1 METQE
6 KQHLETL
13 SVMYPTPADAA
24 AEIIDLSAAASL
36 PKETEF
42 FVSDIH
48 GEYAAFSHILR
59 NASGGIRELIDYVFG
74 DTLDAQQ
81 KRSLA
86 SLIYY
91 PEQRVAIETENASDQ
106 EIFYAESIKRLI
118 ALTRPLALRHTQA
131 RVADALPE
139 EYADL
144 VSELLFHCG
153 PHALGARAAA
163 DCADDAFEASGNAAS
178 MGDSADNTAAAA
190 AAETAVDNAAESAAV
205 ATALHADPYAN
216 TLIDT
221 IISTGSAPDFI
232 AALAHLIQHLAVDH
246 LHMVGD
252 VFDRGSYP
260 DLIMEELMQFP
271 SIDIQWGNHDVV
283 WMGAALGQWGCI
295 AHVVRNCARY
305 GNLSILEDSYG
316 INLRPLAAFA
326 QSAYADDPCAGY
338 ALKGDPGLS
347 EEEHLLNVKIQKA
360 MAILQFKVEAKLIDD
375 NPSFG
380 LEDRKLLHTIKFS
393 SETDANG
400 NPASGSIVV
409 DGVEYAITDTV
420 FPTVDWADP
429 YRLTPEEEAVMQ
441 SLEAA
446 FVGCEKLQRH
456 IAFLLEVGSLYTIY
470 NGNLLF
476 HACVPL
482 NPDGSLKE
490 VDVYG
495 AIYKGRALFDA
506 FDRYVR
512 DAFFSSDPEARRR
525 GKDLIWYM
533 WLGAGSPLFAKS
545 KMATFEIYLIAD
557 KAARKE
563 VKNPFYTLFDDQA
576 VFDAIFEDFGLDPE
590 TAHII
595 CGHVPV
601 KVKDG
606 EDPVKCNGKVFT
618 IDGGFSSAYQGTT
631 GIAGFTL
638 IYSSQGYF
646 LDAHEPLPSVQEAID
661 QELDIF
667 SNRRAVEVATSPIL
681 IADTDIGEWIK
692 EQVSMLDHLIAAY
705 ETGLLQ
711 D

>member
-1 METQE
+1 METIE
-6 KQHLETL
+6 KQYLEAL
-13 SVMYPTPADAA
+13 SMMYPTSLDAA
-24 AEIIDLSAAASL
+24 TEIVDLSAAANL

-48 GEYAAFSHILR
+48 GEYTAFSHILR
-59 NASGGIRELIDYVFG
+59 NASGGIRELIDFAFG
-74 DTLDAQQ
+74 DELTAEE

-86 SLIYY
+86 SLVYY
-91 PEQRVAIETENASDQ
+91 PEERVEIETAELALAESACATPACATSARATTAASAPAASASATSACATSVTKKDTEQ
-106 EIFYAESIKRLI
+106 EIYYAESIKRLV
-118 ALTRPLALRHTQA
+118 ALARPLALRHTQE
-131 RVADALPE
+131 RVMDALSE
-139 EYADL
+139 EFASL
-144 VSELLFHCG
+144 VAALLFRCD
-153 PHALGARAAA
+153 PKQPAQKP
-163 DCADDAFEASGNAAS
+163 
-178 MGDSADNTAAAA
+178 
-190 AAETAVDNAAESAAV
+190 
-205 ATALHADPYAN
+205 DPYAD

-221 IISTGSAPDFI
+221 IISTGIAPDFI
-232 AALAHLIQHLAVDH
+232 AELAYLIQHLAVDH

-252 VFDRGSYP
+252 VYDRGPQP
-260 DLIMEELMQFP
+260 DLIMEELMRFP

-316 INLRPLAAFA
+316 INLRPLASFA
-326 QSAYADDPCAGY
+326 QSVYGEDPCVGY

-347 EEEHLLNVKIQKA
+347 DEEHQLNVKIQKA

-375 NPSFG
+375 NPSFD
-380 LEDRKLLHTIKFS
+380 LADRKLLHTIKLS
-393 SETDANG
+393 SETDPNG
-400 NPASGSIVV
+400 NPTAGTIEL
-409 DGVEYAITDTV
+409 DGTEYAITDTA
-420 FPTVDWADP
+420 FPTVDWTDP
-429 YRLTPEEEAVMQ
+429 YRLTPEEEAVMI
-441 SLEAA
+441 SLETA
-446 FVGCEKLQRH
+446 FLGCEKLQRH
-456 IAFLLEVGSLYTIY
+456 IAFLLDVGSLYTIY

-482 NPDGSLKE
+482 NPDGTLKE
-490 VDVYG
+490 VNVYG
-495 AIYKGRALFDA
+495 TTYKGRALFDA
-506 FDRYVR
+506 FDQYVR
-512 DAFFSSDPEARRR
+512 DAFTSTDPEVRRR

-563 VKNPFYTLFDDQA
+563 VKNSFYTLFDNEA
-576 VFDAIFEDFGLDPE
+576 VFDAIFEDFGLDPK
-590 TAHII
+590 TAHIV

-606 EDPVKCNGKVFT
+606 EDPVKCGGKVFT

-638 IYSSQGYF
+638 IYSSRGYF
-646 LDAHEPLPSVQEAID
+646 LDAHTPLPSVQETIE

-667 SNRRAVEVATSPIL
+667 SDRREVQVADVPIL
-681 IADTDIGEWIK
+681 VADTDAGEWIK
-692 EQVSMLDHLIAAY
+692 EQVNALESLIAAY

-711 D
+711 E